1 VKIFLSHRERLAGL
15 FIVVTVALV
24 AIFFVGAALQNRWLA
39 PRVRF
44 HTRVAMA
51 DGLRKGSPI
60 LLSGI
65 EVGEIGELTIAA
77 DNKID
82 VELLVLRKH
91 AHRVREGTEAVV
103 RRLFGIGEKRI
114 HLVSREK
121 PGKELAQEAR
131 LPAREPMDLLEVMTE
146 LDLGTYLRAM
156 NRALGTLE
164 VVLEKLEENQRL
176 DRMVGAFD
184 RIGPTMEK
192 VDGLLTELHDPLV
205 AVLTDPA
212 LRGTLAGANG
222 VLNDPATKKT
232 LRGAAAALEPGRL
245 DPLITRVDALVTRLT
260 VLTGDNGQ
268 LPHVLGSADKFLSDG
283 RIDRLVSSFEKL
295 TDEKKLGRIIDNV
308 GMLAEQTSKIGPEIP
323 QITRE
328 LTSTLREAV
337 VVLKALQK
345 TWLLKG
351 KAEEVREESTGMR

>member
-1 VKIFLSHRERLAGL
+1 MNIFLSRRERLAGL
-15 FIVVTVALV
+15 FIVSTVLLV
-24 AIFFVGAALQNRWLA
+24 LVFFVGAAVQNRWLA

-44 HTRVAMA
+44 HTRVQQG
-51 DGLRKGSPI
+51 DGLRPGSPI

-77 DNKID
+77 DNTID
-82 VELLVLRKH
+82 VELLVLRRH
-91 AHRVREGTEAVV
+91 AHRVHQGTEAVV
-103 RRLFGIGEKRI
+103 RRLLGIGEKRI
-114 HLVSREK
+114 HLVSTGK
-121 PGKELAQEAR
+121 AHKELAPESR
-131 LPAREPMDLLEVMTE
+131 LPAREPMDLLDVMAE

-156 NRALGTLE
+156 NHALGAFE
-164 VVLEKLEENQRL
+164 QVLGKLEENQRF
-176 DRMVGAFD
+176 DRMVTAFD
-184 RIGPTMEK
+184 RMGPTMEK

-205 AVLTDPA
+205 GLMTDPA

-222 VLNDPATKKT
+222 VLNDAATRKVV
-232 LRGAAAALEPGRL
+232 RGAAQAL
-245 DPLITRVDALVTRLT
+245 DPARIDPLVTRIDALVLRLT
-260 VLTGDNGQ
+260 VLTAENGP
-268 LPHVLGSADKFLSDG
+268 LPHVLGSADRFLSDG
-283 RIDRLVSSFEKL
+283 RVDRLVGSLERL

-308 GMLAEQTSKIGPEIP
+308 GVLAEQTSKIGPEIP

-351 KAEEVREESTGMR
+351 KAEEVREERQKP